1 MKKQTLLKS
10 ALILLPAL
18 AVGLATTGD
27 SVMVF
32 DTLTGKLE
40 YFSYFDILPY
50 GTYQTITPLAALLC
64 VLVGVLAAICLAAKK
79 EKLLKAVMV
88 ISMVTSIVA
97 VAPILMSGDVK
108 IVPNV
113 ALPLFMLLEYVA
125 AYCLG
130 KKPDT
135 DNYQEKLKAR
145 RQK

>member
-10 ALILLPAL
+10 ALLLLPAL

-32 DTLTGKLE
+32 DTLTGTLE
-40 YFSYFDILPY
+40 YFSYFDVLPY

-64 VLVGVLAAICLAAKK
+64 VLVGVLAAIFLAAKK

-88 ISMVTSIVA
+88 LSMVTSIVA

-130 KKPDT
+130 KKPET
-135 DNYQEKLKAR
+135 EKYQEKLKAR
-145 RQK
+145 RLK